1 MRGLICTFIVAR
13 GYFYYISESNSA
25 DNRSTDDGYKIM
37 QTILFLF
44 ILLPLISGL
53 LVFVLPKRARGVFAL
68 LVAIADFLIAVFLFN
83 KELICAIP
91 WAGFGMDLA
100 LRLNHFS
107 GFIILAASF
116 FSLLVVIYSLSF
128 FKGRNNSNQFYMYL
142 LVSLSFVNGAVL
154 ANNLIMLL
162 FFWEGLLLTLFG
174 MISMGGRT
182 AFKTATK
189 AFVIIAISDLCMM
202 AGIAL
207 TGYLAKTLVI
217 SEINLPLGSLSSL
230 AFILLIIGAISK
242 AGSMPFHSWIP
253 DAAEDAPLPFMAI
266 LPASLEKLL
275 GIYFLT
281 RICLEMF
288 KLNPDSWLSIMLMI
302 VGAVTIF
309 LAVAMALVQ
318 KNYKKLL
325 SYHAISQVGYMILGI
340 GTAIPIGIVGG
351 LFHMLNH
358 ALYKSC
364 LFLTAGSVEKQ
375 VGTTDL
381 EKLGGLIKKMPLT
394 FIAFAVAALSIS
406 GVPPFNGFFSKE
418 LVYHAARERGIVF
431 YIVAVAGAFLTA
443 ASFLKLGHAVFL
455 GKPRQEHKD
464 VKEAPVAMLV
474 PMGILALTCVIFGI
488 FNYLPLNN
496 FIQPILGAR
505 LKGHSFAGASG
516 DLVLVLITVA
526 VLLGA
531 LIHHVIAVRL
541 EGSALK
547 AADHI
552 HYAPGLSVFY
562 RWAEKKY
569 FDPYEVGI
577 KIINKIV
584 KIFWSIDRS
593 IDWVYESL
601 VTNLTSLF
609 SRVIHKI
616 QAGYY
621 IIYVIWSLIGAVAVM
636 SFVLR

>member
-1 MRGLICTFIVAR
+1 ML
-13 GYFYYISESNSA
+13 
-25 DNRSTDDGYKIM
+25 
-37 QTILFLF
+37 TILILF
-44 ILLPLISGL
+44 ILIPFISGA
-53 LVFVLPKRARGVFAL
+53 LVFFLPKSARSAGGIFAL
-68 LVAIADFLIAVFLFN
+68 LAAIVDFLIAAFLFS
-83 KELICAIP
+83 KEAICTIP
-91 WAGFGMDLA
+91 WAGFGMDFS

-107 GFIILAASF
+107 GFIILAAAF
-116 FSLLVVIYSLSF
+116 FGLLVVIYSLSF
-128 FKGRNNSNQFYMYL
+128 FKNKDNSNLFFMYL
-142 LVSLSFVNGAVL
+142 LVSLAFVNGAVL
-154 ANNLIMLL
+154 ANNLILLL

-174 MISMGGRT
+174 MIAMGGRS
-182 AFKTATK
+182 AFRTATK
-189 AFVIIAISDLCMM
+189 AFVIIAVSDLCMM

-230 AFILLIIGAISK
+230 AFILLAIGAVSK

-275 GIYFLT
+275 GIYFLA

-288 KLNPDSWLSIMLMI
+288 KLTPDSWLSILLMI
-302 VGAVTIF
+302 VGVVTIF
-309 LAVAMALVQ
+309 LAVMMALVQ

-381 EKLGGLIKKMPLT
+381 EKLGGLGKKMPLT
-394 FIAFAVAALSIS
+394 FIAFTVAALSIS

-418 LVYHAARERGIVF
+418 LVYHAARERGMIF
-431 YIVAVAGAFLTA
+431 YIVAVVGAFLTA

-455 GKPRQEHKD
+455 GKPRQQYKE
-464 VKEAPVAMLV
+464 VKESSVAMLL
-474 PMGILALTCVIFGI
+474 PMGILAITCVIFGV

-496 FIQPILGAR
+496 FIQPILGNR
-505 LKGHSFAGASG
+505 LNGHSFAGSSG
-516 DLVLVLITVA
+516 DSLLVFITIA

-531 LIHHVIAVRL
+531 LIHHIIAVKMK
-541 EGSALK
+541 GDALK
-547 AADHI
+547 AADHL
-552 HYAPGLSVFY
+552 HYAPVLSTIY

-569 FDPYEVGI
+569 LDPYEVGL
-577 KIINKIV
+577 KIINLITSL
-584 KIFWSIDRS
+584 FWNIDRA
-593 IDWVYESL
+593 IDWVYSSFFVGL
-601 VTNLTSLF
+601 ATTF
-609 SRVIHKI
+609 SKLIRRMH
-616 QAGYY
+616 AGYY
-621 IIYVIWSLIGAVAVM
+621 VIYASWSLLGAVIIILLVFKN
-636 SFVLR
+636 SH

>member
-1 MRGLICTFIVAR
+1 M
-13 GYFYYISESNSA
+13 
-25 DNRSTDDGYKIM
+25 M
-37 QTILFLF
+37 QTIMISF
-44 ILLPLISGL
+44 ILIPLILGT
-53 LVFVLPKRARGVFAL
+53 LVFVLPKRLRSGCGAIAL
-68 LVAIADFLIAVFLFN
+68 LASIADFLIAVFLFN
-83 KELICAIP
+83 KEAIYTIP
-91 WAGFGMDLA
+91 WAGFGMDFS

-128 FKGRNNSNQFYMYL
+128 FKGKDNSNQFYMYL

-174 MISMGGRT
+174 MIAMGGRS

-217 SEINLPLGSLSSL
+217 SEINLPLGALSSL
-230 AFILLIIGAISK
+230 AFILLAIGAVSK

-275 GIYFLT
+275 GIYFLA

-288 KLNPDSWLSIMLMI
+288 KLTPDSWLSVLLMI
-302 VGAVTIF
+302 VGVVTIF
-309 LAVAMALVQ
+309 LAVMMALVQ

-375 VGTTDL
+375 TGTTEL
-381 EKLGGLIKKMPLT
+381 EKLGGLVKNMPLT
-394 FIAFAVAALSIS
+394 FAAFTVAALSIS

-418 LVYHAARERGIVF
+418 LVYHAARERGMVF
-431 YIVAVAGAFLTA
+431 YIIAVAGAFLTA

-455 GKPRQEHKD
+455 GKSRQEHKE
-464 VKEAPVAMLV
+464 VKEAPVAMLI
-474 PMGILALTCVIFGI
+474 PMGVLALTCVIFGI

-496 FIQPILGAR
+496 FIQPILGTR
-505 LKGHSFAGASG
+505 LNGRNFSGVSG
-516 DLVLVLITVA
+516 DPLLVFITLA

-531 LIHHVIAVRL
+531 LIHHIIAVKRA
-541 EGSALK
+541 GAALK

-552 HYAPGLSVFY
+552 HYAPVLSVFY
-562 RWAEKKY
+562 RWAEKRY
-569 FDPYEVGI
+569 FDPYNVGL
-577 KIINKIV
+577 KLINRIV
-584 KIFWSIDRS
+584 ALLWKVDRA
-593 IDWVYESL
+593 IDWIYSSFIAGLACILSKLIRSL
-601 VTNLTSLF
+601 
-609 SRVIHKI
+609 H
-616 QAGYY
+616 AGYY
-621 IIYVIWSLIGAVAVM
+621 VIYVSWSLIGAVIIIF
-636 SFVLR
+636 FVFK